1 MNNVFSDTDP
11 NELSNLNTMIESGF
25 QCPSTS
31 SVGRLFDAASA
42 LLGICKQPTYQGE
55 AAIMLEAKLKQA
67 IVKNPDLAKAKFD
80 TRYEIAITKNIATE
94 NSTAQDTSVLL
105 LDIAPTFKALLQDID
120 TGVDVGVIAKNFHDA
135 ISRVVLNLSQLV
147 NQLYGIKEIVLS
159 GGVFMNRYLIESSI
173 KSLIDAGFSV
183 AINVELPPNDGSIS
197 LGQF

>member
-1 MNNVFSDTDP
+1 
-11 NELSNLNTMIESGF
+11 MIESGF
-25 QCPSTS
+25 QCLSTS

-67 IVKNPDLAKAKFD
+67 IVKNPDLAKVEFD

-135 ISRVVLNLSQLV
+135 FSRVVLNLSHLV

-197 LGQF
+197 LGQL